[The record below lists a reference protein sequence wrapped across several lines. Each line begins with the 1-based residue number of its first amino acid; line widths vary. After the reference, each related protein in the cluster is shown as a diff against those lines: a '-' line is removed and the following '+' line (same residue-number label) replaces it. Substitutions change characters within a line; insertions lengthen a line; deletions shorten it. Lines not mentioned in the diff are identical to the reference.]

1 MQRAFKIKI
10 TKVSPIKRGGTGAAV
25 RVKPRGAADGKDKNS
40 MARKNTGLGRDF
52 FSTLD
57 DNILEAKKGSVTT
70 LRISEIEPR
79 KSQPRKTFEEEAL
92 KQLSDSIGQHGVL
105 QPIIVREN
113 PLSEG
118 SYEIIAGERRWRAS
132 KMAGLTEIP
141 VVILDGDDQK
151 AAQVAL
157 IENVQRQDLNPLEEA
172 LGYRDLIDRFGLTQE
187 QVAEQVGKS
196 RPTITNM
203 MRLLD
208 LPEEVLEMLRDG
220 RISTG
225 HARAIHSLKNIE
237 DMGMLANKIYMRGM
251 SVREVEGAVKR
262 LNSEYERK
270 LTGAEEEVA
279 ESSAQRQTKIY
290 LTDLE
295 KRSMEVL
302 GRRVK
307 IQNDGKKKTVEI
319 AYSDSDDLE
328 ELLRRICGD
337 GFFDENN

>member
-1 MQRAFKIKI
+1 MAARP
-10 TKVSPIKRGGTGAAV
+10 KVGG
-25 RVKPRGAADGKDKNS
+25 KEINK
-40 MARKNTGLGRDF
+40 MARKNMGLGRDF

-57 DNILEAKKGSVTT
+57 DNILEAKKGAVTS
-70 LRISEIEPR
+70 LRLSEIEPR
-79 KSQPRKTFEEEAL
+79 KSQPRKTFEEESL
-92 KQLSDSIGQHGVL
+92 KQLSASIGQHGVL

-118 SYEIIAGERRWRAS
+118 NYEIIAGERRWRAS
-132 KMAGLTEIP
+132 KLAGLTEIP
-141 VVILDGDDQK
+141 VIILDGDDQK

-172 LGYRDLIDRFGLTQE
+172 LGYRDLIERFGLTQE
-187 QVAEQVGKS
+187 QVADQVGKS

-208 LPEEVLEMLRDG
+208 LPESVLEMLRDG

-225 HARAIHSLKNIE
+225 HARAIHSLKNPE

-251 SVREVEGAVKR
+251 SVREVEAAVKR
-262 LNSEYERK
+262 LNAEYEKK
-270 LTGAEEEVA
+270 LTGAEEAVA

-295 KRSMEVL
+295 KRSMEAL

-319 AYSDSDDLE
+319 SYSDNDDLE
-328 ELLRRICGD
+328 ELLKKICGNAI
-337 GFFDENN
+337 FDQDN